1 MKSMFQYLK
10 RHQKDAKILVCG
22 ENKSRVFEIP
32 LINMG
37 AHGFILKS
45 GSEKDFVMA
54 IEIIQTGHVYISQK
68 AINANLSFNGSKSMS
83 PSSSLDSLST
93 RELDVYKLLS
103 KGESVKNICEIL
115 ELHQSTVSTLK
126 KRVMAKLGVNNI
138 VDMIKMVE
146 D

>member
-1 MKSMFQYLK
+1 
-10 RHQKDAKILVCG
+10 
-22 ENKSRVFEIP
+22 
-32 LINMG
+32 MG

-45 GSEKDFVMA
+45 SSEKDFVMA
-54 IEIIQTGHVYISQK
+54 IQVIQTGQVYLSQQ
-68 AINANLSFNGSKSMS
+68 AINANLGFNGSKSLS
-83 PSSSLDSLST
+83 SSSLDSLSV